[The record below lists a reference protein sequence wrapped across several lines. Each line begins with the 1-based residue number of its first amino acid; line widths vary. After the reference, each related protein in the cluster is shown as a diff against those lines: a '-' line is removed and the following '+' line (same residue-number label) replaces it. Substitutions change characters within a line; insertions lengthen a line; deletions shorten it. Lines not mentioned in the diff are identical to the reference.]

1 MQIKSINYVKASD
14 IPKSTR
20 NSELGETASK
30 VAEALSKMPA
40 DAAVRL
46 EPKEV
51 KRWSAYAIKKAL
63 LDRHKLDVTVNTSG
77 GVLFIRRS
85 RGPAQPARKA
95 S

>member
-20 NSELGETASK
+20 NSELGETAGK
-30 VAEALSKMPA
+30 IAEALAKMPA
-40 DAAVRL
+40 DAALRF

-63 LDRHKLDVTVNTSG
+63 ADRYHMDVTVNTSG
-77 GVLFIRRS
+77 GILFIRNVK
-85 RGPAQPARKA
+85 AVARKA